1 MVVVVSWGCGA
12 VCNGGGGC
20 GGFYRF
26 GSRRQEEICAG
37 SSRWGRCAAFSQCFV
52 SGEGWHCFDQEVR
65 RRDGGEVEM
74 DLFLRGDG
82 ITTIRNRGAR
92 DCGETQ
98 RKLF

>member
-1 MVVVVSWGCGA
+1 MLCCCCGELAVWCGLCGFFTLGA
-12 VCNGGGGC
+12 VRCVFTLFRFAGGYGVHLV
-20 GGFYRF
+20 
-26 GSRRQEEICAG
+26 QT
-37 SSRWGRCAAFSQCFV
+37 
-52 SGEGWHCFDQEVR
+52 VR
-65 RRDGGEVEM
+65 RRDGGEVEV